1 MSGSGAGWE
10 ALGSL
15 LSELQQ
21 PKDGV
26 DPQKIKRKLQAIRIV
41 VETADLPIDSDLE
54 QLVGGEWPE
63 AELDELAAKL
73 EAASEI
79 SLQQDLELDGLALWS
94 AVDRLERELKIKI
107 TDVDAENWYTIG
119 DVFAC
124 V

>member
-41 VETADLPIDSDLE
+41 VEIADLPIDSD
-54 QLVGGEWPE
+54 
-63 AELDELAAKL
+63 
-73 EAASEI
+73 
-79 SLQQDLELDGLALWS
+79 
-94 AVDRLERELKIKI
+94 
-107 TDVDAENWYTIG
+107 
-119 DVFAC
+119 
-124 V
+124 

>member
-124 V
+124 I